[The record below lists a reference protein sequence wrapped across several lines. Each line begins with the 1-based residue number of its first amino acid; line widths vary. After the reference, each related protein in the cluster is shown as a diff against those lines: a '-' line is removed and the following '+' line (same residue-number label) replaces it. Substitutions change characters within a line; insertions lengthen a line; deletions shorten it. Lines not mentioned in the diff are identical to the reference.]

1 MQQYVSYTMTILIE
15 LLDGKQ
21 LTATDKNYSN
31 TNQYFGRIKK
41 RGIELVELKIPNKHN
56 SQKHY
61 KRFLAKSEEN
71 IKKAKNY
78 LDYLAYCNRNRKK
91 KK

>member
-1 MQQYVSYTMTILIE
+1 MQYVSHTMTILIE
-15 LLDGKQ
+15 LLEGKG
-21 LTATDKNYSN
+21 LVSSDKNSSN
-31 TNQYFGRIKK
+31 TNQYFGQIKN

-61 KRFLAKSEEN
+61 KRFLAKSDDN
-71 IKKAKNY
+71 IQKAKDYLNY
-78 LDYLAYCNRNRKK
+78 LAIWNGKRKK

>member
-1 MQQYVSYTMTILIE
+1 MQYESYTMTILID

-21 LTATDKNYSN
+21 LTATDKHYSN
-31 TNQYFGRIKK
+31 TNQYFGKIKK
-41 RGIELVELKIPNKHN
+41 RGIELVEIKVQNKHN
-56 SQKHY
+56 SQKHF

-78 LDYLAYCNRNRKK
+78 LDYLAYCNRNRKRK
-91 KK
+91 N